1 MVDDECDIITVIS
14 KALTGNGFE
23 VNAYINP
30 VTALSE
36 FQPGYYDIAL
46 IDIRMPGMNGFELYR
61 ELRKQDDKIE
71 ICFLTAFEITPNE
84 FEKVMPSCDVRSF
97 IKKPFHIHQLLA
109 TIGMLTDMRWGTSD
123 FPAADKPK
131 TGSMA
136 HS

>member
-1 MVDDECDIITVIS
+1 MVDDEWDIVTVIN
-14 KALTGNGFE
+14 KALTENDFE
-23 VNAYINP
+23 VSGYSNP

-46 IDIRMPGMNGFELYR
+46 IDIRMPGMTGFELYR

-71 ICFLTAFEITPNE
+71 ICFMTTFEMTPNE
-84 FEKVMPSCDVRSF
+84 FKKVMPSCDVRSF

-109 TIGMLTDMRWGTSD
+109 TIGMLTDMRGGTSD